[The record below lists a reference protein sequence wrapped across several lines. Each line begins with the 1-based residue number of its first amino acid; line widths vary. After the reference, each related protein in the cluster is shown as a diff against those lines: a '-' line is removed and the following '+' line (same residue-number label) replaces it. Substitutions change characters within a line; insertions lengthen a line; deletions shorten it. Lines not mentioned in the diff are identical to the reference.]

1 MDIIN
6 VVETVNGTVL
16 SIESFV
22 IKDEENKAEVVQKAE
37 ELFTA
42 KALENGAKQ
51 EDMETHIEDGYYEN
65 DGFSYVVNLVWS
77 YPS

>member
-6 VVETVNGTVL
+6 VIETVNGTVL

-22 IKDEENKAEVVQKAE
+22 VEEEQLSNEVVEKAE

-42 KALENGAKQ
+42 KALENGAKP
-51 EDMETHIEDGYYEN
+51 DDIETHIEDGYYEN
-65 DGFSYVVNLVWS
+65 NGFSYVVNLVWS

>member
-6 VVETVNGTVL
+6 VVETVGGTVL

-22 IKDEENKAEVVQKAE
+22 INEKDDVKKGE

-42 KALENGAKQ
+42 KALENGAKPD
-51 EDMETHIEDGYYEN
+51 DMETHIEDGYYEN

>member
-22 IKDEENKAEVVQKAE
+22 VHEKDDVKKGE

-42 KALENGAKQ
+42 KALENSAKQ
-51 EDMETHIEDGYYEN
+51 EEMETNIEDGYYEN
-65 DGFSYVVNLVWS
+65 DGLSYVVSLIWS

>member
-22 IKDEENKAEVVQKAE
+22 INEKDDVKKGE

-51 EDMETHIEDGYYEN
+51 ENMETHIEDGYYEN

>member
-22 IKDEENKAEVVQKAE
+22 IREKDDVKKGE

-42 KALENGAKQ
+42 KALENGAKPD
-51 EDMETHIEDGYYEN
+51 DMETHIEDGYYEN